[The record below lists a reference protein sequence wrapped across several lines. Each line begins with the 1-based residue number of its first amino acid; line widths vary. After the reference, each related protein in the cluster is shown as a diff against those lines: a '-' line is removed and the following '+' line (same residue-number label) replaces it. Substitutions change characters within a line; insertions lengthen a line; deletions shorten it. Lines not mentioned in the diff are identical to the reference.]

1 MTAVQD
7 KNQDSRTMSVTQF
20 LCILVLIVEFEQVN
34 LCWVYTE
41 KENSFKDTALGMS
54 FVTL

>member
-7 KNQDSRTMSVTQF
+7 KNQDSRTMSVTSF